1 MKYFEDE
8 SIPEFVREAK
18 IKKKFTSVCD
28 TLCTLFA
35 DYHDKP
41 SKRVYLI
48 GYIAMIHKDMGLTL
62 QDLNDFMSDLTEA
75 LMIELPDIM
84 TVEHENAQNK
94 YFSMLAETLLK
105 FMEEQDEKQDQLLR
119 SGHGMKK
126 VFFILRS
133 RYRNSIETRTKLC
146 RQCFPWNVEPE
157 MRLMYG
163 YPLKYW
169 LHKKQYWE
177 YRRAI
182 WASLEADLMA
192 NSMTATWTVG
202 GRTGERRRRRR
213 VKRRISAK
221 RIRRRME
228 SKKTASSNSDGTDN
242 RTGKRMKLIKLV
254 A

>member
-126 VFFILRS
+126 
-133 RYRNSIETRTKLC
+133 
-146 RQCFPWNVEPE
+146 CFPWNVEPE